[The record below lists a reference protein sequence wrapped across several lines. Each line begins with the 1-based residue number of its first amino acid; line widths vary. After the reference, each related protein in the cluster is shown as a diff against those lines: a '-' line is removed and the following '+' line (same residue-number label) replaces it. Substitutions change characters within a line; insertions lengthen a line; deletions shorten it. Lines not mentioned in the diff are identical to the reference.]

1 MPAQA
6 IAPGAGVVGGVLGQ
20 IASQGDQNQAAAD
33 IAAAQ
38 AAYGNVNVPT
48 IQEQQ
53 WNLANEQNAGS
64 LQPQAEGTY
73 TMGQNAMAGIQ
84 TNPQY
89 AAAQQAALASLQQ
102 QGQGGLTAQERAN
115 LINSNQQIAGQTN
128 AQNNAIQQQMAARGM
143 GGSGTQLAAQL
154 SNSQGSANQ
163 ASNNANAINAQ
174 AQNAALQATAQ
185 GGNLASQL
193 QGQQF
198 GQQAAIA
205 QAQNAINQFN
215 TANTQNVAGYNTQ
228 AANQAQA
235 ANLANAQNIS
245 NTNTGLSNQQQAHN
259 TGLYQ
264 TQFGNQMQQAAGLAG
279 TDQAAAGYMGNQAA
293 QVAGAFS
300 GAGAGLGTMGAALA
314 NYGGSSNPGVS
325 SSAMGQSGSSANS
338 GNNFGAP
345 SLSMPQNTGT
355 SQSPFSLGYAQGGQ
369 VSLDSD
375 SDTKGMPSS
384 NPTRNAA
391 MDMQNKASQDAFM
404 KSLAQASAANMQRA
418 QQTQTPPQ
426 SPAMGR
432 LSMPMNGSPA
442 YSDGGNVLDANAR
455 NHIASKNFAGP
466 DRSYP
471 IEDAN
476 HARNALSRVAQNGS
490 PELQAQVRA
499 KVHAKYPSIGQCEGG
514 MQHYYGGADIQPLT
528 PTVPMPSQ
536 PTPDQLQAA
545 EQAYTSTPSYA
556 ATPPPMNVKQQTM
569 AGMQKPWA
577 PSTPAMFSGLPG
589 AVNPTS
595 NMRSPVYPTSNSPDN
610 VSTGEEAT
618 GNDMTSTIAKLSAQ
632 LAAHKAVKKMNDLN
646 NTPPPTQESDAAV
659 VHDGPT
665 MQGDDT
671 QGLAFGGAIPPR
683 MHRPPNT
690 LMNARVPLVPMPMM
704 GNSPLQGPVPGEMS
718 PQQKAQIMMSQR
730 KMSLGG
736 DLNDHYKSGGMVPAM
751 VSPGEKYLNPTEVE
765 AVEKKKV
772 SPKQVG
778 KEIPGKAKVKGDS
791 PKNDT
796 VPAKLETGGIVIPRS
811 VMDCDG
817 DDAIMNFV
825 KGVLAHKKAGK

>member
-1 MPAQA
+1 MPAAA
-6 IAPGAGVVGGVLGQ
+6 IGPAAGIAGGIIGQ
-20 IASQGDQNQAAAD
+20 IASSGDQNQAAAD

-38 AAYGNVNVPT
+38 QAYGNVNVPT

-53 WNLANEQNAGS
+53 WNLAQEQAAGT

-115 LINSNQQIAGQTN
+115 LINSNQAIAGQTN
-128 AQNNAIQQQMAARGM
+128 AQNAAIQQQMAARGM

-154 SNSQGSANQ
+154 ANSQGSANQ

-235 ANLANAQNIS
+235 ANLANLQNIS

-264 TQFGNQMQQAAGLAG
+264 TQYGNEMQKAGGQAS

-314 NYGGSSNPGVS
+314 NSGGGSSGGPN
-325 SSAMGQSGSSANS
+325 MGSYNTQASQDYAANA
-338 GNNFGAP
+338 GANGQQVN
-345 SLSMPQNTGT
+345 LNAPQMNYQYNGGMI
-355 SQSPFSLGYAQGGQ
+355 GYAQGGQ

-375 SDTKGMPSS
+375 SEKGLPSRFMTSLSRGGMARPVMPI
-384 NPTRNAA
+384 
-391 MDMQNKASQDAFM
+391 
-404 KSLAQASAANMQRA
+404 
-418 QQTQTPPQ
+418 
-426 SPAMGR
+426 
-432 LSMPMNGSPA
+432 NGSPG
-442 YSDGGNVLDANAR
+442 Y
-455 NHIASKNFAGP
+455 
-466 DRSYP
+466 
-471 IEDAN
+471 
-476 HARNALSRVAQNGS
+476 
-490 PELQAQVRA
+490 
-499 KVHAKYPSIGQCEGG
+499 CEGG
-514 MQHYYGGADIQPLT
+514 MQHYYDGTGN
-528 PTVPMPSQ
+528 VQ
-536 PTPDQLQAA
+536 PTLDASIGSPFGMPTTAQGPTPAQLQIA
-545 EQAYTSTPSYA
+545 EAAYTSTPSYA
-556 ATPPPMNVKQQTM
+556 ITPPAMTPKQQM
-569 AGMQKPWA
+569 MGEMQKPWA
-577 PSTPAMFSGLPG
+577 PSTPQALQGLPG
-589 AVNPTS
+589 AIPTP
-595 NMRSPVYPTSNSPDN
+595 NRMQQAVYPTSNSPDSL
-610 VSTGEEAT
+610 STGEEAT
-618 GNDMTSTIAKLSAQ
+618 GNDMTSTIARLSAQ

-646 NTPPPTQESDAAV
+646 NTPPPTQESDQAV

-665 MQGDDT
+665 MQTDDT

-718 PQQKAQIMMSQR
+718 PQQKAQIMMSR
-730 KMSLGG
+730 KGMSLGG
-736 DLNDHYKSGGMVPAM
+736 DLNDHYSMGGPVPAM

-765 AVEKKKV
+765 AVEKGKA

-796 VPAKLETGGIVIPRS
+796 VPAKLESGGIVIPRS
-811 VMDCDG
+811 VMDSEGEDS
-817 DDAIMNFV
+817 IMNFV
-825 KGVLAHKKAGK
+825 KGVLAHKKASR